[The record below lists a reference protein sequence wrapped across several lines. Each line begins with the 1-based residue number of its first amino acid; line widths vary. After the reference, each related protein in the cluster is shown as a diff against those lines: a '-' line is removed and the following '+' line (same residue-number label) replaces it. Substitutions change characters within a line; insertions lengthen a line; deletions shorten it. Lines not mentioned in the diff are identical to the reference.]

1 MLRTNRERKCDRRL
15 DCGEVGRRE
24 ETVGM
29 WEYGNVGIWEYENMG
44 IWEGEESILKQ
55 WDADER
61 GPSSVGKL
69 NGFAMI
75 NSPYTFS

>member
-1 MLRTNRERKCDRRL
+1 
-15 DCGEVGRRE
+15 
-24 ETVGM
+24 M